1 MYIFYP
7 IYLILKGLKAPR
19 ESIFIVSSN
28 TFFAPALLHL
38 VLRFKAIKVVHMLYD
53 LFPDAIEIAGAIQPR
68 SYISRLIGKITT
80 ANLKRCEATVFL
92 GEFLKYHAE
101 TRWGNVKKSSVID
114 ISTDLSCYEDQINLS
129 KTDKVIVHYGGQLGH
144 LHDAQSIIESVKYV
158 LASDIKNDIEFNF
171 YVSGAQ
177 ATFLERS
184 LSGCPVKII
193 SAIPSFQWRKDIQNF
208 HVGLVSL
215 SPGGASVCLPSKTY
229 GMMAGGMS
237 ILAIAPLW
245 SDLSTLITTLDAGW
259 VINNSGFTTTKDL
272 ITGDYSA
279 NTKTERQKNLVA
291 QDFYACLKNII
302 HDREKLEEKR
312 EHAFRGVR
320 SVHNLNVLSG
330 KWKKIL
336 SDL

>member
-1 MYIFYP
+1 
-7 IYLILKGLKAPR
+7 
-19 ESIFIVSSN
+19 
-28 TFFAPALLHL
+28 
-38 VLRFKAIKVVHMLYD
+38 
-53 LFPDAIEIAGAIQPR
+53 
-68 SYISRLIGKITT
+68 
-80 ANLKRCEATVFL
+80 
-92 GEFLKYHAE
+92 
-101 TRWGNVKKSSVID
+101 
-114 ISTDLSCYEDQINLS
+114 
-129 KTDKVIVHYGGQLGH
+129 
-144 LHDAQSIIESVKYV
+144 
-158 LASDIKNDIEFNF
+158 
-171 YVSGAQ
+171 
-177 ATFLERS
+177 
-184 LSGCPVKII
+184 
-193 SAIPSFQWRKDIQNF
+193 
-208 HVGLVSL
+208 
-215 SPGGASVCLPSKTY
+215 
-229 GMMAGGMS
+229 MAGGMS